1 MDRQKGIE
9 KSVQAIE
16 LRSVTRW
23 ALAFLSAVP
32 ALLATLQLVGCASY
46 SDLIG
51 EIRSDF
57 IAGDY
62 QTALEQIDQS
72 KIKSDN
78 SSQLLY
84 HLERAMIL
92 DRIGNLDAS
101 RKELLKAD
109 RLADDLYTVSVSKT
123 AASYIVSDDV
133 GDYAGED
140 YERVAIQT
148 MLALSFIADGDLPN
162 AQVAARRINSKL
174 AQIIDTY
181 GTGAKASYNDDA
193 FARYLA
199 GMIHEA
205 RNDFDNAIVEY
216 GNSISTYKNA
226 YQEFSNGKI
235 PDGLQQAYY
244 RLLVARRRSDKIPAF
259 VKSNPTLAAAV
270 DAQIEKENK
279 NGVAQIVVIHESG
292 QISPKISLSSFTQIG
307 SQLVRLSF
315 PAIRHQRER
324 LYGATGI
331 ELAEGKFISASI
343 GSDLDAIGAQS
354 LEDRK
359 ARIIAKGLTRAMIK
373 GQVVEQTR
381 QNFGEGA
388 GLLMNI
394 ITAATETADTRSWS
408 LLPKRLFVTRAW
420 VRPGTHRMNIKTQG
434 RETPVEITLRPGELK
449 LIRASDAAPVRSLPT
464 AGL

>member
-1 MDRQKGIE
+1 
-9 KSVQAIE
+9 
-16 LRSVTRW
+16 
-23 ALAFLSAVP
+23 
-32 ALLATLQLVGCASY
+32 
-46 SDLIG
+46 
-51 EIRSDF
+51 
-57 IAGDY
+57 
-62 QTALEQIDQS
+62 
-72 KIKSDN
+72 
-78 SSQLLY
+78 
-84 HLERAMIL
+84 
-92 DRIGNLDAS
+92 
-101 RKELLKAD
+101 
-109 RLADDLYTVSVSKT
+109 
-123 AASYIVSDDV
+123 
-133 GDYAGED
+133 
-140 YERVAIQT
+140 